1 MITGIQ
7 RTKLYSRKPVG
18 KLRYNKSIDKEH
30 RLLQV
35 NLEFILWLA
44 KGFKSEEVMR
54 FILKDLFFSF
64 CRVEESKTKCEIQP
78 KLRCEDAEEREIRA
92 RDTLS
97 IRSYSN

>member
-30 RLLQV
+30 RLRQV
-35 NLEFILWLA
+35 NLELILWLA
-44 KGFKSEEVMR
+44 KGFKSEEVIC

-64 CRVEESKTKCEIQP
+64 CRVEESKNKCEIQP